1 MPKYTIV
8 VTSVMTCTFDVNA
21 PNEEAAEEKAK
32 NLVKTFC
39 DRIQTPSNMNEVE
52 FTDHEVQELNDTSD
66 E

>member
-1 MPKYTIV
+1 
-8 VTSVMTCTFDVNA
+8 MTCTFDVNA

-32 NLVKTFC
+32 NLVETFC
-39 DRIQTPSNMNEVE
+39 DRIQTPSNMDEVE